1 MGKGV
6 IVAIRVSNR
15 IDEVKELQNVLTKYG
30 CNIKA
35 RLGLH
40 EVSDNSC
47 AKDGLIMLVCVGD
60 PKEIKNLEK
69 ELDKLKGIKV
79 DSMDLPVIK

>member
-6 IVAIRVSNR
+6 MLAVRISNR
-15 IDEVKELQNVLTKYG
+15 IDEVPDVQSVFTKYG

-47 AKDGLIMLVCVGD
+47 AKDGLIVLVCVGND
-60 PKEIKNLEK
+60 GEIKNLENDLNNIDGVK
-69 ELDKLKGIKV
+69 VNSLDI
-79 DSMDLPVIK
+79 PVF